1 MRPTELI
8 ISAFGPYAG
17 EVTLDMASLGDRGL
31 YLITGDTGAGKTTL
45 FDAIA
50 FALYGNASGDSRKPR
65 MLRSKYARPDART
78 YVEMGFSY
86 SGKEYRVRRNPEY
99 MRTKQR
105 GEGETREK
113 PDAQLHMPD
122 GRLVTGDKAV
132 TVEVEGLL
140 GLNREQFSQI
150 AMLAQGS
157 FSRLLSG
164 RTEDRGII
172 FREIF
177 KTKPYQL
184 FQEKLKDRA
193 KGLYGRYADSRK
205 SMEQYAGGVITEG
218 HSEELKLR
226 WKEVP
231 DAQLHMPDGRLV
243 TGDKAVTVEVEGLL
257 GLNREQFSQIAM
269 LAQGSFSRLLSGR
282 TEDRGIIF
290 REIFKT
296 KPYQL
301 FQEKLK
307 DRAKGLYGR
316 YADSRKSMEQ
326 YAGGVITE
334 GHSEELKLRWKEV
347 PQGSLEALLEV
358 LDQLIGADEA
368 QQQGKD
374 RAMALSLIHI

>member
-132 TVEVEGLL
+132 T
-140 GLNREQFSQI
+140 
-150 AMLAQGS
+150 A
-157 FSRLLSG
+157 
-164 RTEDRGII
+164 
-172 FREIF
+172 
-177 KTKPYQL
+177 
-184 FQEKLKDRA
+184 
-193 KGLYGRYADSRK
+193 
-205 SMEQYAGGVITEG
+205 
-218 HSEELKLR
+218 
-226 WKEVP
+226 
-231 DAQLHMPDGRLV
+231 
-243 TGDKAVTVEVEGLL
+243 EVEGLL

-358 LDQLIGADEA
+358 LDQLIGADGRSSRGRTEPWPWSGMRWLPLEWSW
-368 QQQGKD
+368 GKC
-374 RAMALSLIHI
+374 RGMPRSAGIWRLPRMCSGKICRFWNRQRSGMRGRRNARLTETG

>member
-172 FREIF
+172 SGKYSRQSPTSCF
-177 KTKPYQL
+177 
-184 FQEKLKDRA
+184 
-193 KGLYGRYADSRK
+193 RK
-205 SMEQYAGGVITEG
+205 S
-218 HSEELKLR
+218 
-226 WKEVP
+226 
-231 DAQLHMPDGRLV
+231 
-243 TGDKAVTVEVEGLL
+243 
-257 GLNREQFSQIAM
+257 
-269 LAQGSFSRLLSGR
+269 
-282 TEDRGIIF
+282 
-290 REIFKT
+290 
-296 KPYQL
+296 
-301 FQEKLK
+301 
-307 DRAKGLYGR
+307 
-316 YADSRKSMEQ
+316 
-326 YAGGVITE
+326 
-334 GHSEELKLRWKEV
+334 
-347 PQGSLEALLEV
+347 
-358 LDQLIGADEA
+358 
-368 QQQGKD
+368 
-374 RAMALSLIHI
+374 